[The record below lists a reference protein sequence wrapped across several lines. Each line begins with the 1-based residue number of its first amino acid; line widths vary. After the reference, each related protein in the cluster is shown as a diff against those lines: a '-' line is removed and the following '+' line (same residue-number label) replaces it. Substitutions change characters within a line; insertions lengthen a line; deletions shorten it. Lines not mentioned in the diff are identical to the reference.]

1 MFICFCF
8 QLVSWMNQKDQIGEF
23 ACQGLKILTNFD
35 EQSLIFSSQ
44 ADCIIHPMVKQ
55 IIFINILSQMK
66 PLLANNGLN
75 SKSDQSK
82 KPSKIF
88 LLEFSSDQMTVL
100 VDLLNHIPKSL
111 IQNEILS
118 VRTFVMMH

>member
-75 SKSDQSK
+75 SKTDQLKNPSNDFSSRILIGSNDRSRGFIK
-82 KPSKIF
+82 SYSKIID
-88 LLEFSSDQMTVL
+88 S
-100 VDLLNHIPKSL
+100 K
-111 IQNEILS
+111 
-118 VRTFVMMH
+118 